1 MSPSELDTKAVK
13 DFIDALH
20 ITVTIWLLLEW
31 YKTQRRLDGAVEA
44 LRHIATALLMLTG
57 KPPEKKP

>member
-1 MSPSELDTKAVK
+1 MK

-20 ITVTIWLLLEW
+20 IAVTIWLFFEW
-31 YKTQRRLDGAVEA
+31 YKTQKRLDAAVEA
-44 LRHIATALLMLTG
+44 MTHLAAALFMLTG

>member
-31 YKTQRRLDGAVEA
+31 YKTQRRLDATCGALRILGAVVLISSEN
-44 LRHIATALLMLTG
+44 T
-57 KPPEKKP
+57 EKKP